1 MNEPLSKEQLDAV
14 RARADAATPGPWEWQ
29 GDSLIT
35 LDDTASRYGPT
46 GRCVLAFDRGD
57 SMTLSGLV
65 RNEHVSNL
73 EDAEFIAAARADIPA
88 LLAHI
93 DALQDELD
101 RWHAEWH
108 EKRWFLPWARELEE
122 QGRMAARGEDAEF
135 IAYARAE
142 IPALLATIGAQA
154 AEIARLR
161 ALRQRVD
168 EAEIAL
174 LSDNND
180 ETIPT
185 RAVRNNFAYI
195 WQGQDDP
202 RLAAVSSEDA
212 P

>member
-1 MNEPLSKEQLDAV
+1 MMTALSKDQLEAI
-14 RARADAATPGPWEWQ
+14 RARADAATPGPWSTRTN
-29 GDSLIT
+29 SLNGIEDEFLG
-35 LDDTASRYGPT
+35 LDIEGPPDA
-46 GRCVLAFDRGD
+46 VRGQFA
-57 SMTLSGLV
+57 
-65 RNEHVSNL
+65 RRA
-73 EDAEFIAAARADIPA
+73 DAEFIAAARADIPA

-93 DALQDELD
+93 AALQDELD